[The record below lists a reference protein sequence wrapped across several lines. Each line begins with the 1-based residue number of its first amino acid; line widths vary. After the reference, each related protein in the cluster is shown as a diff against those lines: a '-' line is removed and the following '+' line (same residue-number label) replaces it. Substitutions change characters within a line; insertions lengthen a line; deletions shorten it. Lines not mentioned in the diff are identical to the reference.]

1 MALAHFSTEADV
13 RDDYMAEVETNWRPL
28 LALAALDASLIV
40 GGHPGVLDCTAGSS
54 FPFSLSFVTSDASY

>member
-1 MALAHFSTEADV
+1 MAQAHFSTVADV

-40 GGHPGVLDCTAGSS
+40 GGHPGALDCTADPL
-54 FPFSLSFVTSDASY
+54 FRFQCHL

>member
-1 MALAHFSTEADV
+1 MAQAHFSTEADV

-40 GGHPGVLDCTAGSS
+40 GGHPGVLDCTADPL
-54 FPFSLSFVTSDASY
+54 FRFHCHL